1 MWILRFV
8 LLYTDDLPDNV
19 LCNIAMYADNTTL
32 YSWCDWAFDLWQY
45 LQLNS
50 QFEYDLG
57 DTAEWVRKRLVDINA
72 RKTLLVSLDHF
83 RNCCAISVKMDSPVF
98 NEKSFI
104 KLLVLSFSSKSD
116 WGSYIV
122 TIAKFASNKIRA
134 LIRSMIVFLLRL
146 QLSFIAVELPCY
158 CCHIERV

>member
-1 MWILRFV
+1 MVYPRFFKLDLQRCSSSQSQLLWNFRSGFWPHFFISSLLLKTPIWVLRFV

-19 LCNIAMYADNTTL
+19 LCNITMYADNTTL
-32 YSWCDWAFDLWQY
+32 YSRCDWAFDLWQY

-50 QFEYDLG
+50 HFKYDLG

-83 RNCCAISVKMDSPVF
+83 RNCCAISVKMDRPVF

-104 KLLVLSFSSKSD
+104 KLLVLSFSSKS
-116 WGSYIV
+116 
-122 TIAKFASNKIRA
+122 N
-134 LIRSMIVFLLRL
+134 
-146 QLSFIAVELPCY
+146 
-158 CCHIERV
+158 